1 MHWRNLQVGLSFS
14 PVGITLC
21 PCNKNFNLGYFP
33 SFMLGKIQIMKN
45 ISTNYS
51 MYIYSLHKSFATNIA
66 LWRACI
72 ISNTVGLCVSQVFRG
87 GLLTEPNVVYGTF
100 YIWEKSANLGES
112 ATVRILYAIFKCP
125 LLSLFQILNAECT
138 NNHF

>member
-100 YIWEKSANLGES
+100 YIREKSANLGES
-112 ATVRILYAIFKCP
+112 ATVRILYAIFQMSITFSFSNSKRRR
-125 LLSLFQILNAECT
+125 
-138 NNHF
+138 HK